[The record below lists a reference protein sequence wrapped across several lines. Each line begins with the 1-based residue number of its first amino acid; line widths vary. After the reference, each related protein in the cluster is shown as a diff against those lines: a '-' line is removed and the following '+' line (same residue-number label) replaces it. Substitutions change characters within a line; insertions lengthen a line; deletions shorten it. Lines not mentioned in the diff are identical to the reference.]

1 MIIAIENFK
10 MKKIASLL
18 LLTSILGF
26 SQSPSGYWDNQR
38 VTNKEINLS
47 AGDKI
52 IIKSEEFPVG
62 TTEFV
67 YRITLLDENQKMVND
82 LASVLKAIPDPY
94 FIGKG
99 TGGALSLLSSISGS
113 DKCTYAI
120 FINEAI
126 ASDFVGSENTQKA
139 CLFQKNPVSKDVKV
153 VSMKSACLAEDTK
166 NLWFTFKNQNWIM
179 GEKIVLEIVP
189 WVDNLAS
196 RGWTQKNKTIL
207 LPQILKTASTNSLND
222 VQKQKLGYKIIEKL
236 SKDYRYQDYNLLNAT
251 EQKSAIEKVEE
262 QALVEIG
269 LPTKY
274 NEMISLEA
282 KELAKKGDFDEAIA
296 LMNDKVI
303 SKTNVTASNY
313 NVLGEL
319 YLQTNQ
325 LEKALQSFLSAE
337 KLDAKN
343 LLVQL
348 NLAHTYMFMDEV
360 SKSKAIHKKYMSQNV
375 SAKQTW
381 KNKAINDL
389 DKFKKMNLPQ
399 ENIQKIWRLYN

>member
-1 MIIAIENFK
+1 
-10 MKKIASLL
+10 MKKISVLLLL
-18 LLTSILGF
+18 LLTSMLGF

-38 VTNKEINLS
+38 ITNKEINLS

-99 TGGALSLLSSISGS
+99 AGGALSLASSISGN

-120 FINEAI
+120 FVNEAM
-126 ASDFVGSENTQKA
+126 ASDFVSSDKTDKA
-139 CLFQKNPVSKDVKV
+139 CIFQKNPVSKDAKV
-153 VSMKSACLAEDTK
+153 VSMKSACLNENTK
-166 NLWFTFKNQNWIM
+166 NIWFSFKNQNWIM

-207 LPQILKTASTNSLND
+207 LPQIIKTALTNSLND
-222 VQKQKLGYKIIEKL
+222 TQKQKLGYKIIEKL
-236 SKDYRYQDYNLLNAT
+236 SKDYRYQDYNLLNTT

-325 LEKALQSFLSAE
+325 LEKALQSFQAGE

-360 SKSKAIHKKYMSQNV
+360 SKSKAIHKKYMNQNI

-389 DKFKKMNLPQ
+389 ERFKKTNLPQ

>member
-1 MIIAIENFK
+1 
-10 MKKIASLL
+10 MKKISVLLLLLL
-18 LLTSILGF
+18 LLTSMLGF

-38 VTNKEINLS
+38 ITNKEINLS

-99 TGGALSLLSSISGS
+99 AGGALSLASSISGN

-120 FINEAI
+120 FVNEAM
-126 ASDFVGSENTQKA
+126 ASDFVSSDKTDKA
-139 CLFQKNPVSKDVKV
+139 CIFQKNPVSKDAKV
-153 VSMKSACLAEDTK
+153 VSMKSACLNENTK
-166 NLWFTFKNQNWIM
+166 NIWFSFKNQNWIM

-207 LPQILKTASTNSLND
+207 LPQIIKTALTNSLND
-222 VQKQKLGYKIIEKL
+222 TQKQKLGYKIIEKL
-236 SKDYRYQDYNLLNAT
+236 SKDYRYQDYNLLNTT

-325 LEKALQSFLSAE
+325 LEKALQSFQAGE

-360 SKSKAIHKKYMSQNV
+360 SKSKAIHKKYMNQNI

-389 DKFKKMNLPQ
+389 ERFKKTNLPQ

>member
-1 MIIAIENFK
+1 
-10 MKKIASLL
+10 MKKISVLLLL
-18 LLTSILGF
+18 LLTSMLGF

-38 VTNKEINLS
+38 ITNKEINLS

-67 YRITLLDENQKMVND
+67 YRITLLDENQKMLND

-120 FINEAI
+120 FVNEGI
-126 ASDFVGSENTQKA
+126 ASDFVSSENTQKA

-153 VSMKSACLAEDTK
+153 VSIKSTCLGEETK
-166 NLWFTFKNQNWIM
+166 NIWFAFKNQNWIM

-196 RGWTQKNKTIL
+196 RGWTQKNKIIL
-207 LPQILKTASTNSLND
+207 LPQILKNATTNSLND
-222 VQKQKLGYKIIEKL
+222 TQKQKLGYKIIEKL
-236 SKDYRYQDYNLLNAT
+236 SKDYRYQDYNLLNTT

-325 LEKALQSFLSAE
+325 LEKALQSFQAGE
-337 KLDAKN
+337 KLDMKN
-343 LLVQL
+343 LLIQL

-360 SKSKAIHKKYMSQNV
+360 SKAKAIHKKYRNQNV

-381 KNKAINDL
+381 KNKVINDL
-389 DKFKKMNLPQ
+389 DKFKKTNLPQ
-399 ENIQKIWRLYN
+399 DNIQKIWRLYN